1 MLYLFPL
8 RKVYFSF
15 FLFFSFRRRNR
26 QGKEKYKLYFSL
38 FSFFLKLHRIGCIF
52 LFFFSVL
59 IRFMWETFPVCYI
72 HQHIDEIYVVYKCN
86 LHLLQRKFVNH
97 LRKHFSEIFQ
107 KRSYLIFRTY
117 NIIDFHLYLKKVTGF
132 FCRG

>member
-1 MLYLFPL
+1 
-8 RKVYFSF
+8 
-15 FLFFSFRRRNR
+15 
-26 QGKEKYKLYFSL
+26 
-38 FSFFLKLHRIGCIF
+38 
-52 LFFFSVL
+52 L

-117 NIIDFHLYLKKVTGF
+117 NIRAFSGQNSNYFLHWERGVWILIVPFIIGFHF
-132 FCRG
+132 FCK